1 MVFDMDLNLLKT
13 KTDEINEIVMSYL
26 PESGGFDEKIIS
38 AMSYS
43 LSAGGKRI
51 RPLLM
56 SESFDIFAEPGKSRN
71 TLNAFMAAL
80 EYIHT
85 YSLVHDDLPAM
96 DDAELRRGKPAT
108 HVRFGEAFGV
118 LAGDALL
125 NRAFEIVAKAMME
138 ITDKTDLLY
147 AQRAFYAL
155 ASRSGVSGMIG
166 GQSLD
171 VESEKAVGFELSKSH
186 LDYIY
191 QKKTGALIQAALTIG
206 ATLANAKFDEIEK
219 MEVIGT
225 GIGYA
230 FQIQDDILDIEGSR
244 EELGKDVGA
253 DSKNNKKTYVDFV
266 GMDAAKT
273 EVKRYTEKAI
283 EDLESLKGRNTG
295 FLKELLIMLVSRK
308 K

>member
-1 MVFDMDLNLLKT
+1 MDHELLYAKT
-13 KTDEINEIVMSYL
+13 AEINKIIMSYL
-26 PESGGFDEKIIS
+26 PEATPYDEKIVD

-56 SESFDIFAEPGKSRN
+56 SETFNMFAAPGKDRS

-85 YSLVHDDLPAM
+85 YSLVHDDLPSM
-96 DDAELRRGKPAT
+96 DNAELRRGKPAT
-108 HVRFGEAFGV
+108 HVKFGEAFGV

-125 NRAFEIVAKAMME
+125 NRAFEIVAKSMME
-138 ITDKTDLLY
+138 IKDKTDLLY

-155 ASRSGVSGMIG
+155 ASRSGVDGMIG

-171 VESEKAVGFELSKSH
+171 VESEKKVGFELSKSH

-206 ATLANAKFDEIEK
+206 AALANATFDEIEK

-230 FQIQDDILDIEGSR
+230 FQIQDDILDIEGN
-244 EELGKDVGA
+244 EETLGKDVGA
-253 DSKNNKKTYVDFV
+253 DARNNKKTYVDFV
-266 GMDAAKT
+266 GVDAAKA
-273 EVKRYTEKAI
+273 EVKRYTDKAI
-283 EDLESLKGRNTG
+283 EDLESFEGKSNP
-295 FLKELLIMLVSRK
+295 FLKDLLLSLVNRTK
-308 K
+308 